1 MLTVSITSL
10 LHFNNFL
17 LIIIFIL
24 IIIYYYFFQLSRW
37 YNSLAFV
44 QDNNNKVNSF
54 DSVVLEKTEN
64 ILLNDNNLVL

>member
-17 LIIIFIL
+17 LITIFIL